1 MRPRA
6 PTGVCFGKPYRPHLY
21 KLHVTNDQHAWNICT
36 SQGKCE
42 LCWLLLAPQNL
53 RCYSLPGDRIG
64 IILKWA
70 LCRAVPQFCKPPS
83 HSALEAFDA
92 SKVAVAT
99 GLLDGRAL
107 KQISEFSRLS
117 GDLTSRDLGTW
128 TLWVAAVR
136 SQTVGHSRFLRVFCG
151 DVQEVV
157 CGWPFSFIAPRRPFE
172 RNCTRKSAGSSAQ
185 ATSKSHIRHE
195 GI

>member
-1 MRPRA
+1 MIWGLLGCEA
-6 PTGVCFGKPYRPHLY
+6 QVAHWSLLWKALQAHLH
-21 KLHVTNDQHAWNICT
+21 KLRVTNDQHAWSMCT

-53 RCYSLPGDRIG
+53 WCYSLPGDNIG

-70 LCRAVPQFCKPPS
+70 LCRAVPHFWKPPS

-136 SQTVGHSRFLRVFCG
+136 SQTLGHCRSLRVFSG

-157 CGWPFSFIAPRRPFE
+157 CCWPCSFIAPRRPFE
-172 RNCTRKSAGSSAQ
+172 RNWARKSAGSSAQ
-185 ATSKSHIRHE
+185 ATSK
-195 GI
+195 